1 GILEVDGSLGWQ
13 AQDTPLVL
21 NLRGSNVLLAETRQL
36 RAVANPDV
44 AVRYRAGQ
52 PLQVSGSVTVPEADI
67 NLERL
72 DQGVSA
78 SGDVVVLDPV
88 DPRRST
94 PNTLDLDLAL
104 VMGDAVAIRGF
115 GLVGSLGGS
124 LRVRAQPG
132 REMRGSG
139 ALEVDGRYRAYG
151 QNLQIT
157 RGRLVWSNTPV
168 GDPRLDVRAER
179 VVGEVTAGIRV
190 EGRASAPRATVY
202 SNPARSES

>member
-1 GILEVDGSLGWQ
+1 TTESYLHSLLDALPIFGGAARLQDFAAELPALGIALQEGDVRMDAQADGNARIVGRVRSGDGILEVDGSLGWQ

-88 DPRRST
+88 
-94 PNTLDLDLAL
+94 
-104 VMGDAVAIRGF
+104 
-115 GLVGSLGGS
+115 
-124 LRVRAQPG
+124 
-132 REMRGSG
+132 
-139 ALEVDGRYRAYG
+139 
-151 QNLQIT
+151 
-157 RGRLVWSNTPV
+157 
-168 GDPRLDVRAER
+168 
-179 VVGEVTAGIRV
+179 
-190 EGRASAPRATVY
+190 
-202 SNPARSES
+202 

>member
-1 GILEVDGSLGWQ
+1 TWVELFSPDIVEPTGKLDADLRLAGTRAAPVIGGEARLQDFAAELPALGIALQEGDVRMDAQADGNARIVGRVRSGDGILEVDGSLGWQ

-115 GLVGSLGGS
+115 GLVGSL
-124 LRVRAQPG
+124 
-132 REMRGSG
+132 
-139 ALEVDGRYRAYG
+139 
-151 QNLQIT
+151 
-157 RGRLVWSNTPV
+157 
-168 GDPRLDVRAER
+168 
-179 VVGEVTAGIRV
+179 
-190 EGRASAPRATVY
+190 
-202 SNPARSES
+202 